1 MNKLKLKE
9 LIKLV
14 SDLSQHK
21 DLRWFKDE
29 LIKNLTGGNKLVNT
43 NQVQDYINIRRLII
57 DYSKIDDEKIKKHL
71 EIDCTLMYRHKF
83 GLIVVKREGSDI
95 DVLNEGII
103 QENFNQFCIHAHY
116 QVELLINY
124 FLKQKYK
131 KPAFYKVNQGAHTL
145 GNIIAVNYGKK
156 YYFGGKAHNF
166 SELVKVNTSLK
177 HIPHPSISDKFRFI
191 TNHHFSVKREFY
203 DVLKRIRLIRNNIIH
218 RNETTNKKTVE
229 KEFKDLYKE
238 LLNSI
243 DPDTNQKYT
252 YEDLIKWE
260 KRIKNDKLKKYN
272 ELNEELQ
279 MHEFKSKQDYPIVIE
294 TLEFLKDKIIEH
306 LKI

>member
-14 SDLSQHK
+14 SDLSQYK

-57 DYSKIDDEKIKKHL
+57 DYSKIDDEKIKEQLK
-71 EIDCTLMYRHKF
+71 IDCTLMYRHKF
-83 GLIVVKREGSDI
+83 GLVVVKREGSDI
-95 DVLNEGII
+95 DVLNEGKIN
-103 QENFNQFCIHAHY
+103 ENFNQFCIHAHY
-116 QVELLINY
+116 QVEQLINY

-131 KPAFYKVNQGAHTL
+131 KGTFYKVDQGVHTS
-145 GNIIAVNYGKK
+145 GKIIAVKVGKK
-156 YYFGGKAHNF
+156 YYFGGNVSNE

-177 HIPHPSISDKFRFI
+177 GPIYHPSFSDKFNFI
-191 TNHHFSVKREFY
+191 TNNHFRVKKEY
-203 DVLKRIRLIRNNIIH
+203 NDVLHKIRLIRNNIIH

-229 KEFKDLYKE
+229 KEFQDLLKE

-306 LKI
+306 L